1 MDTPKEV
8 PAESSKDSA
17 SVTVEEVGPSRRR
30 LQVEIA
36 APAVQAEV
44 DRAFAQV
51 GRAARLP
58 GFRPGKAP
66 RRVLE
71 RAFGDQV
78 RREVLGRLIEESF
91 HHAVHEHRLAVVGT
105 PEIDA
110 DALQPGQGLRYLA
123 TVDVRPTI
131 VLGDLGGFDVIR
143 PSSVVSDDEVAR
155 VLESLRESV
164 AQLRPITDRQVI
176 EAGDVVTLNLTSQ
189 VEGAEPAR
197 REGVLLEAGGGSFPL
212 ALERQLVGQHRG
224 AHLSLDVPY
233 PADYQNPS
241 LAGRPVHF
249 EVEIVELRAK
259 ELPPLDDEFARDHGR
274 SETLEEL
281 RGRIRADLERQA
293 TERADGAVRDAI
305 LDQLIARHPIDAPS
319 SLVDRRC
326 DAMLAT
332 LEVRVPAGAEEE
344 QALAGLREQLRPR
357 AERDVRADLLLD
369 AIADRDGLAPGEEE
383 VSSEI
388 NALAERERQSPER
401 VRALYERPEARSA
414 LRVRLGRQRALE
426 RLVSAAR
433 IVPGRGPEEVAVENQ
448 SR

>member
-1 MDTPKEV
+1 MDASK
-8 PAESSKDSA
+8 ESSTESGGDSA
-17 SVTVEEVGPSRRR
+17 TVTVEEIGPSRKR

-36 APAVQAEV
+36 APTVQAEV

-51 GRAARLP
+51 GRQAKLP

-71 RAFGDQV
+71 RTFGDQV

-91 HHAVHEHRLAVVGT
+91 HHAVHEHQLAIVGT

-110 DALQPGQGLRYLA
+110 DAIKPGEGLRYSA

-131 VLGDLGGFDVIR
+131 VLGDLGSFDVVR
-143 PSSVVSDDEVAR
+143 PSSAVSDEEVER

-189 VEGAEPAR
+189 MEGAEPAR

-212 ALERQLVGQHRG
+212 AIERQLVGQHRG
-224 AHLSLDVPY
+224 AHLSLEVPY
-233 PADYQNPS
+233 PEGYQNSS
-241 LAGRPVHF
+241 LAGRSVHF
-249 EVEIVELRAK
+249 EVEIIDLRAK
-259 ELPPLDDEFARDHGR
+259 ELPTLDDEFARDHGR
-274 SETLEEL
+274 SGTLDEL

-305 LDQLIARHPIDAPS
+305 VEQLIARHPIDAPA

-332 LEVRVPAGAEEE
+332 LEVRLPPGTEEE

-369 AIADRDGLAPGEEE
+369 AIAERDGLTPGEDE
-383 VSSEI
+383 VSAEI
-388 NALAERERQSPER
+388 AALAERERQSPER

-426 RLVSAAR
+426 GLVSAAR
-433 IVPGRGPEEVAVENQ
+433 IVPAEGLREVAVENQ